1 MSRGAAALLVLAV
14 ALSWPAADAP
24 PDPSRVIR
32 VAYSST
38 ADLGDLP
45 SLLAQDRLVGQG
57 YDVRAT
63 FFARAQLAVEA
74 VARGQA
80 DVGMGSTRTYW
91 AAVARGA
98 DLVTVMEQMANGW
111 SVLATN
117 DITSCRALEGKRLA
131 LSSEGSLSGALVRSY
146 IRSGC
151 PGTEPQIVIIP
162 GSEHRAAALLSAS
175 VDASPVELA
184 EVVRL
189 GVKAPGRFRTLVDF
203 AAAHPRLETTGVH
216 VNRGWAH
223 RHPALL
229 HAYLRA
235 LLGVHRQIEDEPAFL
250 AAEARPRLDIDA
262 VVVSAHLRA
271 KAWDANGGLTPETVA
286 YSLAFFTG
294 TETLPAQLTTDRV
307 ADLGPLGRVLAEI
320 GRR

>member
-1 MSRGAAALLVLAV
+1 VSRGAAALLVLAM
-14 ALSWPAADAP
+14 ALSWPAPDAP
-24 PDPSRVIR
+24 PDPSRAIR

-74 VARGQA
+74 VARGRA

-98 DLVTVMEQMANGW
+98 DLATVMEQVGNGW
-111 SVLATN
+111 SVLATP
-117 DITSCRALEGKRLA
+117 DITSCRALHGKRLA
-131 LSSEGSLSGALVRSY
+131 LSSEGSVSGALVRSY
-146 IRSGC
+146 IQTGC

-184 EVVRL
+184 ESVRL
-189 GVKAPGRFRTLVDF
+189 GVKVPGRFRTLVDF

-216 VNRGWAH
+216 VNRRWAQ
-223 RHPALL
+223 RNPALL

-235 LLGVHRQIEDEPAFL
+235 LLGVHRQIDDEPAL
-250 AAEARPRLDIDA
+250 LTAEARRRLDIDA
-262 VVVSAHLRA
+262 DVVSAHLRT
-271 KAWDANGGLTPETVA
+271 KAWDANGGLTAETVA

-294 TETLPAQLTTDRV
+294 TETLPAQLTTDHV
-307 ADLGPLGRVLAEI
+307 ADLGPLERVLAEI